1 MNIVYFKGKDSPG
14 KKVSL
19 LIGFCKILVFWG
31 EQTCSSV
38 EYLKET
44 RNSYFCVTPQ
54 NCWLMFVS

>member
-1 MNIVYFKGKDSPG
+1 MNMVYFKEKNSPG

-38 EYLKET
+38 EYLKEM
-44 RNSYFCVTPQ
+44 RNSYFCVTPKI
-54 NCWLMFVS
+54 VG